1 MNSVKIVVRMV
12 LAWIALLAAQ
22 MVAGMF
28 IHVEA
33 PNMPGIMRGLMLSN
47 AVIVLA
53 LGVAALR
60 SDWRDWRL
68 ARALFFVPAAIATV
82 NMIEGVLFL
91 PNAHMDWRRLIALT
105 LASFAIA
112 AVLWLLIFRTAPVPD
127 ASVESALP
135 HRSVPQML
143 GRAVLCSACYV
154 FLYFLAGTIIFPYVR
169 DFYATQHLP
178 SPGQIVSLQFF
189 VRGPVFILVCLT
201 LLRMFRLPHFSGALA
216 VGLAFTAL
224 SGVAPLIMPNPIF
237 PDSVRWVHFGEVTS
251 SNFVFGFV
259 VGWVWGHVR
268 TEPRLAHAHA

>member
-1 MNSVKIVVRMV
+1 MNSFKIVVRMI

-28 IHVEA
+28 IHVDA
-33 PNMPGIMRGLMLSN
+33 PNMPGIMRWLMLSN
-47 AVIVLA
+47 AVVVLA
-53 LGVAALR
+53 LGAAALR

-68 ARALFFVPAAIATV
+68 ARALFFIPAAIATV
-82 NMIEGVLFL
+82 NTIEGILFL
-91 PNAHMDWRRLIALT
+91 PNAHMDWRGLTALT
-105 LASFAIA
+105 LAGYAIA
-112 AVLWLLIFRTAPVPD
+112 AVLWLLIFRTAPVPE

-135 HRSVPQML
+135 HRSAAQML

-169 DFYATQHLP
+169 DFYATQHIP

-201 LLRMFRLPHFSGALA
+201 LLRMFRLSHFSGALA
-216 VGLAFTAL
+216 VGLAFTLL
-224 SGVAPLIMPNPIF
+224 SGVATLIIPNPVF

-251 SNFVFGFV
+251 SNFVFGCV

-268 TEPRLAHAHA
+268 AEPRLAHAHA

>member
-1 MNSVKIVVRMV
+1 
-12 LAWIALLAAQ
+12 
-22 MVAGMF
+22 
-28 IHVEA
+28 
-33 PNMPGIMRGLMLSN
+33 MLSD

-53 LGVAALR
+53 LAVAALR

-68 ARALFFVPAAIATV
+68 GLALFAIPGAIATV

-105 LASFAIA
+105 LASYAIA
-112 AVLWLLIFRTAPVPD
+112 AVLWLLIFRTAPVPH
-127 ASVESALP
+127 ALVEAALP
-135 HRSVPQML
+135 HRSVSQTV

-154 FLYFLAGTIIFPYVR
+154 FLYFLAGMIIFPYVR
-169 DFYATQHLP
+169 DFYATQQIP

-216 VGLAFTAL
+216 VGLAFTVL

-251 SNFVFGFV
+251 SNLVFGFV

-268 TEPRLAHAHA
+268 AEPRLAHAHA